1 LIDLGFGSA
10 ETLKMNLAFAVQE
23 LGINLVQF

>member
-23 LGINLVQF
+23 LG